1 MVGGKFVLVLTNI
14 YHNGSSEIKQYRHPL
29 YLPKTLYS
37 STSSIYISLKIRDTD
52 TGKSKIISIEEAIN
66 SENILDIFGVFK
78 TSDDFVFIAVDIRTW
93 LLMDYVDKIE
103 VLGVVE
109 CDKDLLMGICKVTEF
124 IERKDVSAYSIAK
137 YNCSSGVVYTF
148 KLLNDYLSQLDELGI
163 FWMRS
168 VGRCDTF
175 YYFFQLLNLVD
186 SQDCIAFYVSDKKG
200 FTVKFNLNKNIH
212 RLLAKFAVMK
222 DKLHW

>member
-1 MVGGKFVLVLTNI
+1 MLVLTNI
-14 YHNGSSEIKQYRHPL
+14 YRNGNVEMKQYIHQL
-29 YLPKTLYS
+29 YLAKTLYS
-37 STSSIYISLKIRDTD
+37 FTSSIYISLKIKDTY

-78 TSDDFVFIAVDIRTW
+78 TSDDFVFIPVDIKTW
-93 LLMDYVDKIE
+93 LLMDYLDEIE
-103 VLGVVE
+103 ALGVVE
-109 CDKDLLMGICKVTEF
+109 CDKDLLMDTCKVTEF

-137 YNCSSGVVYTF
+137 YNSSSGVVYTF

-175 YYFFQLLNLVD
+175 YYFFQLLNLVENK
-186 SQDCIAFYVSDKKG
+186 DCIAFYVSDKKG
-200 FTVKFNLNKNIH
+200 FTVKFNLNKDIH